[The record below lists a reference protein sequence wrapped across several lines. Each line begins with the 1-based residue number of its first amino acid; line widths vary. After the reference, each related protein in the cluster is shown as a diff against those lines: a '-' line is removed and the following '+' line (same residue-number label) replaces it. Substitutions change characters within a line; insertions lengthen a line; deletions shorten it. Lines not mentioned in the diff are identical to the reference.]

1 MFKRFLIVAMV
12 VIFIPQYAFAGVKSS
27 DLPANAQWYFH
38 ADLKELQ
45 KSEAGKTIYAFLE
58 EEAFA
63 EVKEDTGFDVGESI
77 DSVTAYANV
86 EEGVVVVVDGEL
98 SQEDKD
104 KVMALIALQTEG
116 SNTAFKPKSY
126 KGANYY
132 RLSEEDESDHQKTGN
147 GSLDT
152 LDEQAFLCFDV
163 KGKILLTSSA
173 NTMERLIA
181 DKGRIK
187 VAKKDAGTLFV
198 MTADRS
204 FIQAGMQPGEFGDEA
219 DFDSNIIQNAKQLAM
234 LVSDKAGKLT
244 IETMLIATDP
254 AMAESLGGIVRGLIG
269 LAVLDDSMEPEV
281 AKLVRST
288 KVDVKDATLSV
299 SMSIDPEEF
308 NRLVQQGI

>member
-1 MFKRFLIVAMV
+1 MFNRFLIVAMMTIIV
-12 VIFIPQYAFAGVKSS
+12 PLSAMAGIKQG

-45 KSEAGKTIYAFLE
+45 KSEAGKFLYTLME
-58 EEAFA
+58 EGALA

-77 DSVTAYANV
+77 DAITAYANI

-98 SQEDKD
+98 SQDDKD
-104 KVMALIALQTEG
+104 KLMALIALQSEG

-132 RLSEEDESDHQKTGN
+132 RLSEKDESHKHDNGN

-152 LDEQAFLCFDV
+152 LDEEAFLCFDV

-173 NTMERLIA
+173 ATMERLIGE
-181 DKGRIK
+181 KGRIK

-204 FIQAGMQPGEFGDEA
+204 FIQAGMQPGEFGEEA
-219 DFDSNIIQNAKQLAM
+219 DFDSNLIQNAKQLAM
-234 LVSDKAGKLT
+234 LVSDKAGNLS
-244 IETMLIATDP
+244 IEAMLIATDP
-254 AMAESLGGIVRGLIG
+254 GMAESLGGIVRGLIG
-269 LAVLDDSMEPEV
+269 LAALDDSMEPEV
-281 AKLVRST
+281 AKIVRST
-288 KVDVKDATLSV
+288 KVDVKDTALSV
-299 SMSIDPEEF
+299 SVSVEPEEF
-308 NRLVQQGI
+308 ERLVKQGL

>member
-1 MFKRFLIVAMV
+1 MFNKFLIVAMMV
-12 VIFIPQYAFAGVKSS
+12 VIMPLCAIAGVKPG

-38 ADLKELQ
+38 ADLQQLQ

-63 EVKEDTGFDVGESI
+63 DVKEDTGFDIGESI
-77 DSVTAYANV
+77 ESVTAYANA

-98 SQEDKD
+98 SQDDKD
-104 KVMALIALQTEG
+104 KVMALIALQSEG
-116 SNTAFKPKSY
+116 SDSGFAPKSY

-132 RLSEEDESDHQKTGN
+132 RISDHDESDENDNGN

-152 LDEQAFLCFDV
+152 LDEEAFFCFDV

-173 NTMERLIA
+173 ATMERLIA

-187 VAKKDAGTLFV
+187 AAKKDAGTLFV

-204 FIQAGMQPGEFGDEA
+204 LIQAGMQPGEFGEEA

-234 LVSDKAGKLT
+234 LVSDKAGKLS
-244 IETMLIATDP
+244 IEAMLLATDP

-269 LAVLDDSMEPEV
+269 IALLDDSMEPEV
-281 AKLVRST
+281 AKIIRST
-288 KVDVKDATLSV
+288 KVDVKDASLSV
-299 SMSIDPEEF
+299 SVSFEPEEF
-308 NRLVQQGI
+308 ERLVKQGI